1 MAKIGEAIGEA
12 DMKIL
17 MALAFIVASL
27 GFGFALSACSDDVGA
42 NYYENDIHGG
52 YPGPG
57 TRTNSREG

>member
-1 MAKIGEAIGEA
+1 
-12 DMKIL
+12 MKIL

-27 GFGFALSACSDDVGA
+27 GFGVALSACSDDVGA